1 MKLYKLLFIASAIV
15 GGMMTSCSDDGYW
28 DKAGASAYGLDKNG
42 SIYTFNS
49 DKTNYTFYPADN
61 TENMDV
67 TVTVNRSN
75 TKGACTLPIIAEFVN
90 EELLSGPA
98 SVTFEDGSA
107 TAEYVIHVAE
117 DIEIGSSTKAYLTID
132 TTLVDIPYVAFP
144 DSTLIKSETAT
155 HEDTLKFEQQEIDY
169 SLYQNRLAEY
179 QLENVV
185 TIEKDYNWESLGT
198 AMFSD
203 AFLFDYNP
211 YNAEIQRAVENPNWF
226 RLVAPYAQG
235 LDDEEYPTQEGAQD
249 YVKFRLL
256 QQGEVVRGTTVDKD
270 DLVYYD
276 DFKTGWYSTSYGAEV
291 WALHPSRF
299 TSMAST
305 DFWIY
310 NKVVEYQ
317 DDGTPAIVQLAPYYY
332 MFGVGGWNY
341 TKYDGVITIVF
352 PGVEIS
358 DYSAEVVYAGL
369 YTDVQDQQFV
379 LADVTLGPDVDH
391 AWVTVVPGKDNVQ
404 DAYSLLA
411 DGTITEYDPDA
422 DYDGTMKYL
431 VVTEDGQYQIPMVP
445 NSESGKYTIV
455 IFTFDAEG
463 NVIDA
468 YQDFNYATFNYTGS
482 GEAPETW
489 EAAFVGDYVYNLIFT
504 NEDGSPYN
512 DEGLTLYQ
520 SSKDRYKIEHWG
532 YDVDLIFTMAEDGEL
547 TIEEQETGA
556 TYGSY
561 GPIYIS
567 TGNEYW
573 GEDYDPESDVSYYAN
588 GVFHFNVVYHVA
600 AGYLDGWYGEE
611 TFTLTGRAEA
621 KSHIVAP
628 WNTRK
633 PVSVKSTDFKKPKTN
648 KVSLNRFEEVQLTT
662 DFASRYWK

>member
-1 MKLYKLLFIASAIV
+1 MKLYKSLLIASAII
-15 GGMMTSCSDDGYW
+15 GGMMISCSDDGYW
-28 DKAGASAYGLDKNG
+28 DKAGTEGFGLAKDG
-42 SIYTFNS
+42 STYAFNS
-49 DKTNYTFYPADN
+49 DKTNYTYFPADN
-61 TENMDV
+61 TENTDV
-67 TVTVNRSN
+67 TVTVKRSN
-75 TKGACTLPIIAEFVN
+75 TKGAVTLPIVAEFAN
-90 EELLSGPA
+90 PDLLSGGE

-107 TAEYVIHVAE
+107 TAEYVIHIAE
-117 DIEIGSSTKAYLTID
+117 DLEIGSSTKAYLSID

-144 DSTLIKSETAT
+144 DSSLIKSETAT
-155 HEDTLKFEQQEIDY
+155 HEDTLTFEKQEVDY
-169 SLYQNRLAEY
+169 ELYMARLAEY
-179 QLENVV
+179 NLSNTV

-198 AMFSD
+198 AQFSD

-235 LDDEEYPTQEGAQD
+235 LDDEEYPTQDGAQA

-256 QQGEVVRGTTVDKD
+256 EQGEVVRGTTVDKD

-276 DFKTGWYSTSYGAEV
+276 DFKTGYYHTSYGAEV

-299 TSMAST
+299 TSMANT
-305 DFWIY
+305 DFWTY
-310 NKVVEYQ
+310 NAVLKYQ

-341 TKYDGVITIVF
+341 TQYDGVITIVF
-352 PGVEIS
+352 PGVATY
-358 DYSAEVVYAGL
+358 DYSAEVEYAGL
-369 YTDVQDQQFV
+369 YTDVTDQQFV
-379 LADVTLGPDVDH
+379 LANVSLGPDVDH
-391 AWVTVVPGKDNVQ
+391 AWVTVVPGKDNVEG
-404 DAYSLLA
+404 AYVMIN
-411 DGTITEYDPDA
+411 DGTITEYDPEA
-422 DYDGTMKYL
+422 DYDGTLKYV
-431 VVTEDGQYQIPMVP
+431 VVTEDGQVQIPMVP
-445 NSESGKYTIV
+445 GSESGKYSIV

-468 YQDFNYATFNYTGS
+468 YQEYNYVTFNYTGS

-489 EAAFVGDYVYNLIFT
+489 EAAFVGDYVYNLVFT

-520 SSKDRYKIEHWG
+520 SSKERYKIEHWG
-532 YDVDLIFTMAEDGEL
+532 YDVDLFFTMADDGEL

-561 GPIYIS
+561 GPIYVS
-567 TGNEYW
+567 TYNDYL
-573 GEDYDPESDVSYYAN
+573 GEDYDPETQKSYYAD
-588 GVFHFNVVYHVA
+588 GVFHFNVIYHVA
-600 AGYLDGWYGEE
+600 AGYLEGWYGEE

-628 WNTRK
+628 WNTK
-633 PVSVKSTDFKKPKTN
+633 NPVEVKGTNFKKQ
-648 KVSLNRFEEVQLTT
+648 NRHFVNLKKLPEVTLSTE
-662 DFASRYWK
+662 FASKFWK